1 MSGRLTSLVLVLS
14 AVMAAV
20 SGCAD
25 TATATRDFVT
35 KPFRKTPE
43 QIYGIKTP
51 KDRVKEY
58 RKLALQAKK
67 MPASEQSATLA
78 KLTREF
84 DTEND
89 HWVRREQLRT
99 IAAFPDP
106 AAGEVVG
113 RALTDEQVETRRVA
127 CDCLGQRGGE
137 VAIRE
142 LTRVLGSETD
152 EDVRMSAVAALGK
165 AGDAKALA
173 PLAEAMANGDP
184 AMQAEAHQALTAV
197 SGRDYGTNVQAWR
210 ELATNGKTDAAE
222 ISFAEKLRRA
232 IY

>member
-1 MSGRLTSLVLVLS
+1 MSGRLTSLVLVMF
-14 AVMAAV
+14 AVMAAI

-25 TATATRDFVT
+25 TAAATRDFFA

-58 RKLALQAKK
+58 RQLALQAKK
-67 MPASEQSATLA
+67 LPASQQEQAVA
-78 KLTREF
+78 KLVREF

-89 HWVRREQLRT
+89 HWVRREILRT
-99 IAAFPDP
+99 IAAFPQP
-106 AAGEVVG
+106 AAGDAVV
-113 RALTDEQVETRRVA
+113 RALVDDQPETRRVA

-137 VAIRE
+137 VAVRE
-142 LTRVLGSETD
+142 LTRVLNSETD

-165 AGDAKALA
+165 AGDQHALT
-173 PLAEAMANGDP
+173 PLAEALANGDP

-197 SGRDYGTNVQAWR
+197 SGHDYGTNVQAWR
-210 ELATNGKTDAAE
+210 ELAANGKTDAAE
-222 ISFAEKLRRA
+222 ISFAEKLRRT

>member
-1 MSGRLTSLVLVLS
+1 MSGRLSSLVLAVS

-25 TATATRDFVT
+25 TAAATRDFFV

-43 QIYGIKTP
+43 QVYGIKTP

-67 MPASEQSATLA
+67 LPTDQQELTVA
-78 KLTREF
+78 KLIREF
-84 DTEND
+84 DTESD
-89 HWVRREQLRT
+89 HWVRRELLRT
-99 IAAFPDP
+99 ISAFPQP
-106 AAGEVVG
+106 AAGDVVV
-113 RALTDEQVETRRVA
+113 RALADEQVETRRVA
-127 CDCLGQRGGE
+127 CDCLGQRGDE
-137 VAIRE
+137 IAVRE

-152 EDVRMSAVAALGK
+152 DDVRMSAVAALGK
-165 AGDAKALA
+165 AGDSKALA

-184 AMQAEAHQALTAV
+184 AMQAEAHHALTAV
-197 SGRDYGTNVQAWR
+197 SGRDYGSNVQAWR
-210 ELATNGKTDAAE
+210 ELASNGKTDAAE
-222 ISFAEKLRRA
+222 ISFAEKLRRT